1 MKASEL
7 DERVIHARKFIDER
21 QRIVNG
27 TSTPLQK
34 LAAKRRIANFKLETI
49 NDLCGEPFDDD
60 IEAGLLAVAILTIIA
75 K

>member
-7 DERVIHARKFIDER
+7 DERVIVARKYIDAR
-21 QRIVNG
+21 QCIIDG

-34 LAAKRRIANFKLETI
+34 LAAKRRIANFKLEEI

-60 IEAGLLAVAILTIIA
+60 IEAGVLAIAILTIIA